1 MPNPTILRTSLLALL
16 CGTLLGACAATPAGP
31 REDAPP
37 LATIATLDLPRY
49 MGTWYEIAKYPNRFQ
64 KHCAGDTRA
73 QYSLQPGGGVQV
85 INRCRRADG
94 SLDEAVGSARQ
105 LGDDTSPRLQVRF
118 APRWLS
124 FLPFVWG
131 NYWVAD
137 LAPDYQ
143 LAAVSEPKREYL
155 WILSRTPTV
164 PPAAYAALLERLA
177 YQGFDLSKLTLT
189 AQGQ

>member
-1 MPNPTILRTSLLALL
+1 MPNPTILRAGLLALL
-16 CGTLLGACAATPAGP
+16 CGTLLGAGAATPAATQDP
-31 REDAPP
+31 APP
-37 LATIATLDLPRY
+37 LATIAALDLPRY

-64 KHCAGDTRA
+64 KDCASNTRA

-94 SLDEAVGSARQ
+94 SLDEAIGSARQ
-105 LGDDTSPRLQVRF
+105 PGDDTSPRLQVRF

-131 NYWVAD
+131 NYWVVD
-137 LAPDYQ
+137 LDPDYQ
-143 LAAVSEPKREYL
+143 LAAVSEPTREYL

-177 YQGFDLSKLTLT
+177 YQGFDLSRLTT
-189 AQGQ
+189 TPQGQ